1 MLRKPSWRSQ
11 TAEYLHEVARC
22 ILVEQYIGQ
31 RFPDR
36 TSTKMLQVATKYL
49 IGDHKYVFLQYYRIL
64 RCEEEMKHLFSLLRS
79 NHQTLHLVLDEIRTN
94 LDKAFSCKQT
104 ALYAQHGQAHSL
116 SYTSSFVDI
125 FTETREKF
133 LTSHHAIAE
142 CATLF
147 DEYARAVLNGNSSH
161 GTSLCVSPDRLAAHM
176 DTLLRKRV
184 KFGDEVS
191 QSVLDNAVGTS
202 SMLLKQTC

>member
-1 MLRKPSWRSQ
+1 MQRPKPIPRTSTACTSRALFWRKRSDSTGSMLRKPSWRSQ

-104 ALYAQHGQAHSL
+104 ALYAQH
-116 SYTSSFVDI
+116 DP
-125 FTETREKF
+125 REILDESPCNRRMRHIVRRVCQGSPQWKF
-133 LTSHHAIAE
+133 L
-142 CATLF
+142 
-147 DEYARAVLNGNSSH
+147 ARH
-161 GTSLCVSPDRLAAHM
+161 FSLCLSRSVGGPYGYAA
-176 DTLLRKRV
+176 
-184 KFGDEVS
+184 
-191 QSVLDNAVGTS
+191 A
-202 SMLLKQTC
+202 